1 MFDFESLNKDYS
13 SPFTYAMRE
22 DAPFVKISDLDAEKT
37 YTLVNLYINTKSKYG
52 AHPVAGI
59 AEDNGIWV
67 SLPNHLTDT
76 AKAIL
81 SNTEA
86 IEAINNKKC
95 GIKARKFHSDK
106 YNNCYNYSK
115 YFFHIQF
122 RFCVI
127 SFSSTHIKPPFYL
140 VQYITKCYDFQLLSS
155 NIIKNYY
162 ISSKKS
168 LIVGD
173 LLIP

>member
-22 DAPFVKISDLDAEKT
+22 DAPFVKISDLDTEKT

-59 AEDNGIWV
+59 ADDNGIWV

-106 YNNCYNYSK
+106 YNRDGYS
-115 YFFHIQF
+115 
-122 RFCVI
+122 I
-127 SFSSTHIKPPFYL
+127 SFVNL
-140 VQYITKCYDFQLLSS
+140 Q
-155 NIIKNYY
+155 
-162 ISSKKS
+162 
-168 LIVGD
+168 
-173 LLIP
+173 